1 MTALQLLIVIAVML
15 IVAAVVEYALHQ
27 RALGRIRI
35 RVHVNG
41 TRGKS
46 SVTRLIAAG
55 LRENGVVT
63 CAKTTGTLA
72 RMILPNGHEVPV
84 FRPAGANVIEQKRI
98 VAAAVAHGAEALV
111 IECMALQPE
120 LQAFSEFK
128 LLRATHAVIT
138 NARPDHLDVMG
149 PTAADVARA
158 LSGMIPPGAR
168 LFTAE
173 RGELAVIEACAKD
186 RGCKLHAIDAD
197 AVAAIDEATL
207 AGFSYT
213 EHADNVA
220 LALAVCEALGVERDL
235 ALDGMQKSRPDPGAL
250 TRHALDYFGRQIVFY
265 NAFAANDPISTRQL
279 WELAVRR
286 TPGVGKRI
294 AVFNCRAD
302 RTDRS
307 LQLGRDF
314 GAGAWTPADHVV
326 LIGSG
331 TYLFARAATRAGFD
345 GTRLVF
351 AEALDVH
358 EIFERIIGLVE
369 QSALVM
375 GMGNIGGQGLSLVR
389 HFKNRA
395 RPERTKA

>member
-1 MTALQLLIVIAVML
+1 LLI
-15 IVAAVVEYALHQ
+15 AAAIVEYVLHQ
-27 RALGRIRI
+27 RALARIRI
-35 RVHVNG
+35 RVHVDG

-55 LRENGVVT
+55 LRESGIVT

-98 VAAAVAHGAEALV
+98 VSAAVAHGAEALV
-111 IECMALQPE
+111 IDCMALQPE
-120 LQAFSEFK
+120 LQALSEFK

-158 LSGMIPPGAR
+158 LSGMIPPAGR

-173 RGELAVIEACAKD
+173 QAELAVIEAAARD
-186 RGCKLHAIDAD
+186 RRCRLHAVDAE
-197 AVAAIDEATL
+197 AVAAVDEAAL

-220 LALAVCEALGVERDL
+220 LALAVCEALGVERSL
-235 ALDGMQKSRPDPGAL
+235 ALAGMHKSRPDPGAL
-250 TRHALDYFGRQIVFY
+250 TSHALDYFGRRVVFY

-279 WELAVRR
+279 WELAIRR
-286 TPGVGKRI
+286 TPDVEKRI

-314 GAGAWTPADHVV
+314 GAWTPADHVV

-331 TYLFARAATRAGFD
+331 TYLFARAATAAGLD

-358 EIFERIIGLVE
+358 EIFERIIGPVDR
-369 QSALVM
+369 SALIM
-375 GMGNIGGQGLSLVR
+375 GMGNIGGHGLSLVR

-395 RPERTKA
+395 RPAEAPA

>member
-1 MTALQLLIVIAVML
+1 MTATQLLVVIAVLL
-15 IVAAVVEYALHQ
+15 IVAAFVEYALHQ
-27 RALGRIRI
+27 RALARIRI

-55 LRENGVVT
+55 LRESGIVT

-98 VAAAVAHGAEALV
+98 VATAVAHGAEALV

-120 LQAFSEFK
+120 LQAVSEFK

-149 PTAADVARA
+149 PSAADVARA
-158 LSGMIPPGAR
+158 LSGMIPPRAR

-173 RGELAVIEACAKD
+173 QAELAVIEQAAKD
-186 RGCKLHAIDAD
+186 RSCELHTVGTEAI
-197 AVAAIDEATL
+197 AAIDEATL
-207 AGFSYT
+207 AGFAYT

-220 LALAVCEALGVERDL
+220 LSLAVCEALGVERGV
-235 ALDGMQKSRPDPGAL
+235 ALSGMQKSRPDPGAL
-250 TRHALDYFGRQIVFY
+250 TRHALDYFGRKIVFY

-279 WELAVRR
+279 WELAIRR
-286 TPGVGKRI
+286 TPGVSKRI

-307 LQLGRDF
+307 LQLGREF
-314 GAGAWTPADHVV
+314 GAWSPADHVV

-345 GTRLVF
+345 GNRLVF

-369 QSALVM
+369 HSALIM
-375 GMGNIGGQGLSLVR
+375 GMGNIGGHGLSLVR

-395 RPERTKA
+395 HPEGSEP

>member
-1 MTALQLLIVIAVML
+1 LPAIELLVVIAVLL
-15 IVAAVVEYALHQ
+15 IAAAIVEYVLHQ
-27 RALGRIRI
+27 RALDRIRI

-46 SVTRLIAAG
+46 SVTRLIAAA
-55 LRENGVVT
+55 LRESGIVT

-98 VAAAVAHGAEALV
+98 VATAVAHGAEALV

-120 LQAFSEFK
+120 LQALSEFK

-149 PTAADVARA
+149 PTATDVARA

-168 LFTAE
+168 LFTTEQA
-173 RGELAVIEACAKD
+173 ELATIEAAAKD
-186 RGCKLHAIDAD
+186 RRCQLHRVDAA
-197 AVAAIDEATL
+197 AVAAIDESEL
-207 AGFSYT
+207 ARFSYT

-235 ALDGMQKSRPDPGAL
+235 ALAGMQKSRPDPGAL
-250 TRHALDYFGRQIVFY
+250 TRHALDYFGRKVVFY
-265 NAFAANDPISTRQL
+265 NAFAANDPTSTRQL
-279 WELAVRR
+279 WELAIRR
-286 TPGVGKRI
+286 TPDVEKRI

-314 GAGAWTPADHVV
+314 GAWTPADHVV

-331 TYLFARAATRAGFD
+331 TYLFARAATGAGFD

-358 EIFERIIGLVE
+358 EIFERIIGLVDH
-369 QSALVM
+369 SALIM
-375 GMGNIGGQGLSLVR
+375 GMGNIGGHGLPLVR

-395 RPERTKA
+395 RVGPSR